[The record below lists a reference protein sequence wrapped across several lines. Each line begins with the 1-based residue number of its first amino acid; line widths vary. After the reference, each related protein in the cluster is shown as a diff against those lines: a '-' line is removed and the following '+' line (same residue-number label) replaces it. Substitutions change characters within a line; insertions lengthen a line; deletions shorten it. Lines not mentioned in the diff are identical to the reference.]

1 MMESVITTKPIH
13 PGNPLVAGINRVL
26 TLLDDLKAT
35 ARRFYYAVILSPY
48 SCSQCGGRLQM
59 IGPSQCRCVC
69 GHTLDP
75 TIQFQRSL
83 CCGAPLKRR
92 VLHYICSSCGKI
104 IPSKFLF
111 DERLFDPDY
120 FREKM
125 RESRIKKQEKRNLF
139 KALLADSRSGPLFL
153 TNLPDLESI
162 PGLLGELE
170 SFVGSMESLN
180 LQDFT
185 GRELFRMDDYRQALL
200 DGIPAGCLIRFSV
213 IPPICENRRL
223 DRVRK
228 FITLVFMDQ
237 AHEIELTQ
245 LENDLMVERFDET
258 DREG

>member
-1 MMESVITTKPIH
+1 MESILTTKPTRI
-13 PGNPLVAGINRVL
+13 GNPLITGINRVL

-35 ARRFYYAVILSPY
+35 ARKFYYAVILSPY
-48 SCSQCGGRLQM
+48 SCPQCGGRLQM

-75 TIQFQRSL
+75 TTQFQRSP
-83 CCGAPLKRR
+83 CCGAQLKRR
-92 VLHYICSSCGKI
+92 VLHYICSSCQVI

-125 RESRIKKQEKRNLF
+125 RESRVRKQDKRDLL
-139 KALLADSRSGPLFL
+139 KAILTDSRSGSLFL
-153 TNLPDLESI
+153 TNLPDPESI

-170 SFVGSMESLN
+170 SFVGSMDSIN

-213 IPPICENRRL
+213 IPPICEDRRL

-228 FITLVFMDQ
+228 FMTLVFMDQ
-237 AHEIELTQ
+237 ANEVELTQ
-245 LENDLMVERFDET
+245 VKDDILVERYDEA